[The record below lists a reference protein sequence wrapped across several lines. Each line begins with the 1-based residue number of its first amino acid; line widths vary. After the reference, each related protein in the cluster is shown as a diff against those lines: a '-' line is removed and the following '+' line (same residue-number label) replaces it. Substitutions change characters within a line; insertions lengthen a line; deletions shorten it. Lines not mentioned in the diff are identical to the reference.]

1 MSTAESELDR
11 VKGFLFDLDGTLVL
25 GDRRNNGLRPL
36 PGALELIDWLRRR
49 EVPFVVFTNGT
60 TRTAGGYAKLLA
72 ELGFGFGDDEVLTP
86 ASSAVEVL
94 LRRGQRRV
102 VVLGGDGLADPLRD
116 AGIEVLPP
124 RGRPTAD
131 AVLVGW
137 YREFTMDT
145 VEAAC
150 HAVWQGASLYS
161 ASQSVFFA
169 SADGKAL
176 GTSRLL
182 CAAISSV
189 TGARV
194 TVVGKPS
201 AHALRAACHRLGL
214 PARAVAVVGD
224 DPMLETP
231 MARRGGAVAIAVDTG
246 VSGGEEYADLPPGR
260 RPHLRL
266 PGVQRLLSILR
277 ARS

>member
-1 MSTAESELDR
+1 MGTAESELDR

-36 PGALELIDWLRRR
+36 PGALELIGWLRQRG
-49 EVPFVVFTNGT
+49 VPFVVFTNGT
-60 TRTAGGYAKLLA
+60 TRTASGYVKLLT
-72 ELGFGFGDDEVLTP
+72 ELGFGFEDDEVLTP

-124 RGRPTAD
+124 SGRPAAD

-137 YREFTMDT
+137 FREFSMDT
-145 VEAAC
+145 IEAAC

-201 AHALRAACHRLGL
+201 THALRAACHRLGL
-214 PARAVAVVGD
+214 PAREVAVVGD

-246 VSGGEEYADLPPGR
+246 VSGGEEYADVPPGR
-260 RPHLRL
+260 LPHLRL
-266 PGVQRLLSILR
+266 PGVEQLLSILR